1 MIAKT
6 YTCSLLGIDAILV
19 EVEVDLASGFPGFST
34 VGLPDNIVK
43 ESKDRVKAA
52 IQNSG
57 YPFPFERITVNLAP
71 AALKKE
77 GAGFDLPI
85 AVGILAAMG
94 CINPDK
100 AAKMIFCGELALDG
114 RVKPVAGCLPMAIQ
128 ARDSGYS
135 DIILPAANAQ
145 EAAVLTEIGERK
157 PEGGG
162 PVLCPPS
169 SDLCPPSSVLRPLFS
184 VRAVNHLSEAVEF
197 LNGRSD
203 LPVVKADPDS
213 IWNAGPPDELDFED
227 VKGQE
232 HAKRGLEV
240 AAAGSHNVL
249 MIGPPGSGK
258 TMLAQRLSGILPP
271 LSFNEA
277 LETSKIF
284 SVAGMLTGSPLI
296 VKRQFRAPHHTISDA
311 GLVGGGHIP
320 KPGEVS
326 LAHNGVLFLDEFPE
340 FRRNVLDLLRQPL
353 EDGRVTIARAAIALT
368 YPARFMLVGAMN
380 PCPCGY
386 SDDPVRPCVC
396 PPRAVMKYR
405 SRISGPI
412 LDRIDLHIEV
422 PSVKY
427 EQLRTE
433 GESEKSEAVRERVLL
448 ARQIQLKRFPGEG
461 VYSNSQ
467 MKPKHLKKFCRLDD
481 AAQSILDR
489 AVRQLGL
496 SARAYNRILKVSRTI
511 ADLEA
516 AENIL
521 SVHLLEAIQYR
532 SLDRRLF

>member
-94 CINPDK
+94 CVSSDK
-100 AAKMIFCGELALDG
+100 AAKMIFCGELSLDG

-135 DIILPAANAQ
+135 DIILPAANAR
-145 EAAVLTEIGERK
+145 EAAVLTEVGRGKSEA
-157 PEGGG
+157 G
-162 PVLCPPS
+162 S
-169 SDLCPPSSVLRPLFS
+169 SAFYPPSSVLCPQFS
-184 VRAVNHLSEAVEF
+184 VRPVSHLSEAVEF

-203 LPVVKADPDS
+203 LPIVKTDLDS
-213 IWNAGPPDELDFED
+213 IWNAGAPDELDFED

-271 LSFNEA
+271 LSFDEA

-284 SVAGMLTGSPLI
+284 SVAGMLDNSPLI
-296 VKRQFRAPHHTISDA
+296 VKRQFRSPHHSISDA
-311 GLVGGGHIP
+311 GLVGGGHMP

-386 SDDPVRPCVC
+386 SGDPVRPCVC

-433 GESEKSEAVRERVLL
+433 GESEKSAVVRERVSL
-448 ARQIQLKRFPGEG
+448 ARQIQLKRLPGEG

-496 SARAYNRILKVSRTI
+496 SARAYHRILKVARTI

-516 AENIL
+516 AENIG

>member
-19 EVEVDLASGFPGFST
+19 EVEVDLASGLPGFAT

-94 CINPDK
+94 CVNPDK
-100 AAKMIFCGELALDG
+100 AAKMIFCGELSLDG

-128 ARDSGYS
+128 ARDCGYS
-135 DIILPAANAQ
+135 EIILPAANAQ

-157 PEGGG
+157 SEDG
-162 PVLCPPS
+162 S
-169 SDLCPPSSVLRPLFS
+169 SALSPQSSALSPLFS

-203 LPVVKADPDS
+203 LPVVKTDLDS
-213 IWNAGPPDELDFED
+213 IWNAGAPDELDFED

-271 LSFNEA
+271 LSFDEA

-284 SVAGMLTGSPLI
+284 SVAGMLNDNPLI
-296 VKRQFRAPHHTISDA
+296 VKRQFRAPHHSISDA
-311 GLVGGGHIP
+311 GLVGGGHMP

-340 FRRNVLDLLRQPL
+340 FRRNLLDLLRQPL

-433 GESEKSEAVRERVLL
+433 GESEKSAAVRERVLL
-448 ARQIQLKRFPGEG
+448 ARQIQLKRLPGEG

-496 SARAYNRILKVSRTI
+496 SARAYHRILKVARTI

>member
-1 MIAKT
+1 LIAKT

-19 EVEVDLASGFPGFST
+19 EVEVDLSSGFPGFST

-85 AVGILAAMG
+85 AIGILAATG
-94 CINPDK
+94 CVNTDK
-100 AAKMIFCGELALDG
+100 AAKMIFCGELSLDG

-145 EAAVLTEIGERK
+145 EAAVLNT
-157 PEGGG
+157 
-162 PVLCPPS
+162 V
-169 SDLCPPSSVLRPLFS
+169 S
-184 VRAVNHLSEAVEF
+184 VRSVEHLSEAVEF
-197 LNGRSD
+197 LNGRCE
-203 LPVVKADPDS
+203 LPVVKTDLDS
-213 IWNAGPPDELDFED
+213 IWNAGAPDELDFED

-271 LSFNEA
+271 LSFDEA

-284 SVAGMLTGSPLI
+284 SVAGLLDNNPLI
-296 VKRQFRAPHHTISDA
+296 VKRQFRSPHHSISDA
-311 GLVGGGHIP
+311 GLVGGGHMP

-386 SDDPVRPCVC
+386 SGDPVRPCVC

-433 GESEKSEAVRERVLL
+433 GESEKSAAVRERVLL
-448 ARQIQLKRFPGEG
+448 ARQIQLNRLPGEG

-467 MKPKHLKKFCRLDD
+467 MKPKHLKEFCRLDD

-496 SARAYNRILKVSRTI
+496 SARAYHRILKVARTI

-516 AENIL
+516 AENIH

>member
-19 EVEVDLASGFPGFST
+19 EVEVDLSSGFPGFAT

-85 AVGILAAMG
+85 AVGILAALG
-94 CINPDK
+94 IVNSDK

-128 ARDSGYS
+128 ARDSGYG

-145 EAAVLTEIGERK
+145 EAAVLNT
-157 PEGGG
+157 
-162 PVLCPPS
+162 V
-169 SDLCPPSSVLRPLFS
+169 S
-184 VRAVNHLSEAVEF
+184 VRPVSHLSEAVEY

-203 LPVVKADPDS
+203 LPVVRTDLDS

-240 AAAGSHNVL
+240 AAAGAHNVL

-271 LSFNEA
+271 LSFDEA

-284 SVAGMLTGSPLI
+284 SVAGMLNDSPLI
-296 VKRQFRAPHHTISDA
+296 VKRQFRAPHHSISDA
-311 GLVGGGHIP
+311 GLVGGGHMP

-340 FRRNVLDLLRQPL
+340 FRRNLLDLLRQPL

-386 SDDPVRPCVC
+386 SGDPVRPCVC

-405 SRISGPI
+405 GRISGPI

-427 EQLRTE
+427 EQLRVE
-433 GESEKSEAVRERVLL
+433 GESEKSAAVRERVLL
-448 ARQIQLKRFPGEG
+448 ARQIQLKRLPGEG

-467 MKPKHLKKFCRLDD
+467 MKPKHLKKFCQLDD

-496 SARAYNRILKVSRTI
+496 SARAYHRILKVARTI

-516 AENIL
+516 AESIR
-521 SVHLLEAIQYR
+521 SVDLLEAIQYR